1 MKNFNPGWSDKKVRA
16 LFSKFGKIRK
26 LVLIKEENKE
36 DGIDQAEAF
45 ITYARILISVLAKT
59 VL

>member
-1 MKNFNPGWSDKKVRA
+1 MKNFNPIWSDRKVRA

-26 LVLIKEENKE
+26 LAVIKEESKE

-45 ITYARILISVLAKT
+45 ITFAKESD
-59 VL
+59 